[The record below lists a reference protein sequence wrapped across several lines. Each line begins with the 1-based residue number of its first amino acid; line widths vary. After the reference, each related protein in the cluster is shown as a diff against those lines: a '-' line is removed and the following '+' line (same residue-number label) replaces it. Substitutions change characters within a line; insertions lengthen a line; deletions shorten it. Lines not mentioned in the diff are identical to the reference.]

1 MTKERNGIE
10 TRSDKVRKL
19 LGDMPAGFTCMTVVV
34 IIIDIIAILIAATLI
49 WDA

>member
-1 MTKERNGIE
+1 MKKGRNDIE

-34 IIIDIIAILIAATLI
+34 IDIIAILIAATLI